1 MTVRPVTHRPPPRSW
16 PNSARSWSWP
26 RNPAARRPSPSAT
39 KKGIPS
45 ARARI
50 HALVDPGSFLEIGA
64 LCKTPGDPDAL
75 FGDGV
80 VTGHGTI
87 NGRPVGRLQP
97 RPDGVPGLG
106 RRDVRPQGRQADGVG
121 GDGRLPDHR
130 HQRLGGR
137 PHPGRGDLAGLVRR
151 AGPPPR
157 AAARP
162 GAGDLHHPRQMRWG
176 SGVFADP
183 DRPGRRG
190 ARPGL
195 HVRHRPRRH
204 QGRHRRGRHASTSS
218 AAPTRRP
225 ATATSTR
232 WSRTRRRRSSTSAT
246 T

>member
-1 MTVRPVTHRPPPRSW
+1 MQDAGRSRRAVRRRRGHRPRHHQ
-16 PNSARSWSWP
+16 R
-26 RNPAARRPSPSAT
+26 PA
-39 KKGIPS
+39 
-45 ARARI
+45 
-50 HALVDPGSFLEIGA
+50 
-64 LCKTPGDPDAL
+64 
-75 FGDGV
+75 
-80 VTGHGTI
+80 
-87 NGRPVGRLQP
+87 GRRLQP

-130 HQRLGGR
+130 HQRLGRR

-162 GAGDLHHPRQMRWG
+162 GAGGLASSSANALAERCIRR
-176 SGVFADP
+176 S
-183 DRPGRRG
+183 RPTWSSRCATR
-190 ARPGL
+190 ATCSSPVPTSSRTSP
-195 HVRHRPRRH
+195 VRTSP
-204 QGRHRRGRHASTSS
+204 STNS

-232 WSRTRRRRSSTSAT
+232 WSRTRPRRSSTSAT